1 MTCTPMNAC
10 LHLASH
16 AGTLHDLAPATHANG
31 PPLQVQHPHR
41 PLHALKHAIHN
52 VVNSREAR
60 GLQTVPTPNPH
71 ATNTC
76 AAYAQAASPRCLQ
89 WPLWRS
95 WRWRPRSKSLSW
107 LSLQTMP
114 VAAAGWCGFHCGRRR
129 GARRRLD
136 AVAASLAAR
145 SAGVACAMTLWPA
158 ARPLVS
164 VGARRSLNAWVREA
178 RVPKGAPTC
187 FVRRSAGSENRP
199 Y

>member
-1 MTCTPMNAC
+1 MNAC

-16 AGTLHDLAPATHANG
+16 TRTKHDLAPATHANG
-31 PPLQVQHPHR
+31 PPLQVQRPHR

-60 GLQTVPTPNPH
+60 GGQTGPTPNPH
-71 ATNTC
+71 ATNTS
-76 AAYAQAASPRCLQ
+76 AAYAQAASPCCLR
-89 WPLWRS
+89 RS
-95 WRWRPRSKSLSW
+95 LRRSGRWRPRSKSLSW
-107 LSLQTMP
+107 LSLEKTP
-114 VAAAGWCGFHCGRRR
+114 VAAAGWCGYHCGRRR
-129 GARRRLD
+129 GACRRMD
-136 AVAASLAAR
+136 AAAASLAAC
-145 SAGVACAMTLWPA
+145 SAGVACALTLRPA

-187 FVRRSAGSENRP
+187 FVRRQTAEQNRP